1 MLSDVMIRKA
11 KPGLK
16 PQKLSDG
23 RGLFVLLI
31 PSGQRWWRFKYRFAG
46 KEKLL
51 SLGVYPD
58 VGLRQAREKCDAVRK
73 LVAAGTDP
81 SAERQAEKRAKRE
94 AAANDFESVAREWL
108 ENIKAEWSPQHHSDS
123 LKRFEVHIFP
133 KIGHRPIR
141 EVTAPE
147 LLGALRGIEVR
158 GTIESAHKVARAC
171 GQVFR
176 FAIVSGRCDRN
187 PAADLRGALKA
198 KPKAKP
204 MAALAVDDLPD
215 LLTGIDSY
223 DGDVQTRLALKLL
236 ALTFVRTNELRSAAW
251 AEIDLDK
258 AEWTVPP
265 ERMKTKAPHHVPL
278 ARQAVEAFR
287 QLKVLNGN
295 RALVFP
301 GRRPTQPISKNTILF
316 ALYRMGYHSRMT
328 AHGFRA
334 IASTTLNELGYR
346 PDVIERQLAHTEKN
360 AVRAA
365 YHRSQYLE
373 ERKAMM
379 QQWADHLDALRASG
393 GKVVGIGWGR
403 KVAAGRPRASLKA
416 KP

>member
-1 MLSDVMIRKA
+1 MLSDVSIRKA
-11 KPGLK
+11 KPGPK
-16 PQKLSDG
+16 PQKIADG
-23 RGLFVLLI
+23 RGLFLLLT
-31 PSGQRWWRFKYRFAG
+31 SAGQRWWRFKYRFAG

-58 VGLRQAREKCDAVRK
+58 VSLKQAREKCDAARK

-81 SAERQAEKRAKRE
+81 SALRQAEKRAARE
-94 AAANDFESVAREWL
+94 AAENDFASVARDWL
-108 ENIKAEWSPQHHSDS
+108 ENIKGEWAPQHYADS
-123 LKRFEVHIFP
+123 MKRFEVHIFP

-141 EVTAPE
+141 EITAPE
-147 LLGALRGIEVR
+147 LLAALRAIEAR

-176 FAIVSGRCDRN
+176 FAIAAGRCDRN

-204 MAALAVDDLPD
+204 MAALAVADLPD
-215 LLTGIDSY
+215 LLKGIEAY
-223 DGDVQTRLALKLL
+223 DGDVQTRLALNLL

-251 AEIDLDK
+251 AEMDLDK
-258 AEWTVPP
+258 AEWTIPA
-265 ERMKTKAPHHVPL
+265 ERMKTGAPHHVPL
-278 ARQAVEAFR
+278 SRQAVEAFR
-287 QLKVLNGN
+287 QLKDLNGS
-295 RALVFP
+295 RSLVLP
-301 GRRPTQPISKNTILF
+301 GRRHTQPISKNTLLF
-316 ALYRMGYHSRMT
+316 ALYRLGYHSRMT

-346 PDVIERQLAHTEKN
+346 PDVIERQLAHVERN

-373 ERKAMM
+373 ERRTMM
-379 QQWADHLDALRASG
+379 QQWADHLDALRASE
-393 GKVVGIGWGR
+393 GKVVAIGQAGR
-403 KVAAGRPRASLKA
+403 KRASQLKA
-416 KP
+416 S